1 MNQISRITFA
11 YTLLMIAALLF
22 IIHGYRKNDYKGR
35 DIVYYNDCLL
45 SMCEE
50 YAAGKN
56 EAEIEAKYGCDIVL
70 SKELVG
76 MEMTDYYI
84 SGALVL
90 DFAPE
95 GEYIGKVVWDD
106 INENLEQ
113 VKNLHWATY

>member
-56 EAEIEAKYGCDIVL
+56 EAEIEAKYGCNIVL

-76 MEMTDYYI
+76 MEMTDY
-84 SGALVL
+84 ADVL
-90 DFAPE
+90 APSPSSC
-95 GEYIGKVVWDD
+95 
-106 INENLEQ
+106 
-113 VKNLHWATY
+113 